1 MQPNIGTVK
10 DSLVVREP
18 ELRKAR
24 ADTDSRPAVLS
35 VWHDDDG
42 IGRDDQPYLEDAC
55 SYDLFDL
62 QDSGLVAA

>member
-1 MQPNIGTVK
+1 MQPHIRTVK
-10 DSLVVREP
+10 DSLAVREP

-24 ADTDSRPAVLS
+24 ADTDSRPSIVS
-35 VWHDDDG
+35 GRHDDG
-42 IGRDDQPYLEDAC
+42 IGRDEQSYLEDVC

>member
-1 MQPNIGTVK
+1 MQRDTRAVK
-10 DSLVVREP
+10 DSLAVREP

-24 ADTDSRPAVLS
+24 ADTGSRPSMVS
-35 VWHDDDG
+35 GRHDG
-42 IGRDDQPYLEDAC
+42 STRRDDQSSLEDAC